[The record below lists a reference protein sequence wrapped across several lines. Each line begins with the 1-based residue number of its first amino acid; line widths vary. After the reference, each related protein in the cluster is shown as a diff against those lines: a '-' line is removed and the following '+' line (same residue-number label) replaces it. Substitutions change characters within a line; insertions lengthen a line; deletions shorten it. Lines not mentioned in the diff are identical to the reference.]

1 MDQAK
6 LLEIDTLNQAD
17 DAGNGVDTTLIN
29 SNSKMEYDI
38 TSMRLETWE
47 GWHDKS
53 NVSQKIVVQNNLAF
67 DHLQLKAWAQ
77 QTLSDDFGTQLRFL
91 EVHPGEVLVP
101 PGGRIDIIV
110 KFLSWS
116 AEMYEAFSRQVSE
129 GHCDAEYLTAA
140 VFIQDI
146 EERDNRQ
153 RVDVCIRPP
162 AFSQNSLSQ
171 AAGLDLLS
179 HYSSSKVSDS
189 VSKDLVKN
197 ANHSKQRLPVL
208 GLRGCTAVN
217 GSPIC
222 YEFNLGQ
229 QNISSG
235 GHRHWN
241 LTLVGDQERPISYRL
256 CTISDGDASWLSISS
271 SAGIVEALQQNT
283 VKLSFSTKAMGKGIR
298 LVEVVH

>member
-1 MDQAK
+1 MDQAN
-6 LLEIDTLNQAD
+6 LLEIDTLNHAD
-17 DAGNGVDTTLIN
+17 DAGNGVDATLIN
-29 SNSKMEYDI
+29 SNSKVEYDI
-38 TSMRLETWE
+38 TNMRLETWE

-53 NVSQKIVVQNNLAF
+53 NVSQKIVVQNNLSF

-116 AEMYEAFSRQVSE
+116 AEMYEAFLRQVSE
-129 GHCDAEYLTAA
+129 GHCSAEYLTAA

-153 RVDVCIRPP
+153 RVDVSISLPV
-162 AFSQNSLSQ
+162 FSQNSVSQ
-171 AAGLDLLS
+171 AAGLHFQSQDS
-179 HYSSSKVSDS
+179 SSSKACDS

-197 ANHSKQRLPVL
+197 MNHSKQRLPVL

-256 CTISDGDASWLSISS
+256 CTISDGDAGWLSISS
-271 SAGIVEALQQNT
+271 SAGSVEALQQST
-283 VKLSFSTKAMGKGIR
+283 VKLSFSTKAMGK
-298 LVEVVH
+298 

>member
-1 MDQAK
+1 VDQAK
-6 LLEIDTLNQAD
+6 LLEVDTLNHAD
-17 DAGNGVDTTLIN
+17 DAGNGVDTTPIN

-38 TSMRLETWE
+38 TSMRLETWD
-47 GWHDKS
+47 GWH

-67 DHLQLKAWAQ
+67 DHLELKAWAQ
-77 QTLSDDFGTQLRFL
+77 QSLSDDFGTQLRFL

-101 PGGRIDIIV
+101 PGGRIDIVV

-116 AEMYEAFSRQVSE
+116 AEMYEVFFRQFSE
-129 GHCDAEYLTAA
+129 GHCTAEYLTAA
-140 VFIQDI
+140 VFIQDV

-162 AFSQNSLSQ
+162 VFSQNSLSQ
-171 AAGLDLLS
+171 IAGLDLQS
-179 HYSSSKVSDS
+179 QNSSSSKTFDS
-189 VSKDLVKN
+189 ASKDLVKN
-197 ANHSKQRLPVL
+197 VNHSKQRLPVL

-256 CTISDGDASWLSISS
+256 CTISDGDAGWLTISS
-271 SAGIVEALQQNT
+271 SVGIVEVMQQNT
-283 VKLSFSTKAMGKGIR
+283 VKLSFSTKAMGK
-298 LVEVVH
+298 